1 MRRNVKGFTLVE
13 LLVVIAIIAI
23 LISILL
29 PALSKARE
37 AAISVRC
44 LSNLRQSGMALNMY
58 ANDFRGV
65 VPISGLRQ
73 PGWVSYSWYDF
84 LNGRV
89 SATTY
94 LTNAEAQ
101 RCPKMEGLGSYGM
114 VSDQAGH
121 SFSQIQADAAVFY
134 AAWPVPPSPPDW
146 SGLWTVSIARI
157 KRASEYVFLMD
168 SANQDGVGGNLGI
181 PPQHGGAV
189 SVLPGMFWTG
199 GQTVGLWMAHPRHIN
214 GLFADGHAE
223 ACDQARLKSVINYN
237 SGVSTRSGVSCWWDE
252 RGVVRTLNW

>member
-37 AAISVRC
+37 SATSVQC
-44 LSNLRQSGMALNMY
+44 LSNLRQCGMAMNMY

-73 PGWVSYSWYDF
+73 PGWVIYSWYDF
-84 LNGRV
+84 LRGSV

-94 LTNAEAQ
+94 LTIAQGQ
-101 RCPKMEGLGSYGM
+101 RCPKMEGQGSYAM
-114 VSDQAGH
+114 LSDQAGH
-121 SFSQIQADAAVFY
+121 TFNQTQLDPATFFAV
-134 AAWPVPPSPPDW
+134 WPVPPTPPAW
-146 SGLWTVSIARI
+146 SGLWTVSIPKI

-168 SANQDGVGGNLGI
+168 SANQDGVGGNLRL
-181 PPQHGGAV
+181 PPQHGGAPV
-189 SVLPGMFWTG
+189 VLPGMFWTG
-199 GQTVGLWMAHPRHIN
+199 GQTIGLWMAHPRHIN

-237 SGVSTRSGVSCWWDE
+237 GGVSTLSGISCWWDE
-252 RGVVRTLNW
+252 RGVVRMLNW